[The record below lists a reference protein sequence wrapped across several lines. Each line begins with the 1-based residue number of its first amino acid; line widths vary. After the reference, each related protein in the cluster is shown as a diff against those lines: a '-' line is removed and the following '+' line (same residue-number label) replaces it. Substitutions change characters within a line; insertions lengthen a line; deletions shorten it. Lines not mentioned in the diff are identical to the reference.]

1 MEKILNL
8 KSWDRQMDETSKAWA
23 AFLLYRDAPPNE
35 RGLKEVGQKLKISV
49 GTVGKW
55 SAKFCWLERVREFDS
70 FIDRESTQKERIESE
85 RKKFEML
92 SRHTTVVVHVQN
104 RAVERFLAIT
114 NSEWD
119 KIPIHQLTD
128 IFLNS
133 ARFERLSRGL
143 PSDSIELEAATPER
157 FKQKAI
163 TEGRLFLK
171 EILHDFPNL
180 PEKKCLEI
188 ICAEFDV
195 SASDLGYD
203 RDELDLLD
211 EKMRLT
217 VADEYPEEF
226 EN

>member
-1 MEKILNL
+1 MKKILDL
-8 KSWDRQMDETSKAWA
+8 KVWEKQPGESNRSWSG
-23 AFLLYRDAPPNE
+23 FVVYRDLPPSE
-35 RGLKEVGQKLKISV
+35 RTIQAVAETIQKTPSLV
-49 GTVGKW
+49 RRW
-55 SAKFCWLERVREFDS
+55 SAENSWVSRAAEYDS
-70 FIDRESTQKERIESE
+70 FIDRETAQKERIEAE

-92 SRHTTVVVHVQN
+92 ARQTKVVVFVQN
-104 RAVERFLAIT
+104 KAVERFRAIT
-114 NSEWD
+114 DADWD

-128 IFLNS
+128 IFLN
-133 ARFERLSRGL
+133 AAKFERLSRGL
-143 PSDSIELEAATPER
+143 PTDSVEQVATPES

-188 ICAEFDV
+188 VCAEFDIL
-195 SASDLGYD
+195 ASDLGYD
-203 RDELDLLD
+203 QDELDLLD

-226 EN
+226 ED